1 MNTVDLFGMGAI
13 KVKNSDSKSILKKAN
28 NPKKVKTVTSEKAIK
43 SKKLSIPEKLN
54 IINENVDKKLGIYK
68 DTTVVIKSREE
79 LKKYIDASINNNIVA
94 IDTETNNSL
103 DPLTCKIMGL
113 CLYTPGLDSAYIP
126 VNHTDLDGNRL
137 DWQVTEKDIEEELN
151 KINNIKVLTHNG
163 KFDYQVIWCTCNVKI
178 PIYWDSMIAAKI
190 LDENEYSAGLKQQYI
205 DKIDKSIEKYSIDKL
220 FKAIEYKYVDPEIFA
235 LYAATDSYMT
245 YKLYEYQFDLLN
257 KPENKKLLKLL
268 FDVELPI
275 IEVVAEMELDG
286 IALDIDYCNRLS
298 DKYHKVLDDINDRL
312 NKELEN
318 IRPQIAAWRK
328 TKDANSYAS
337 RTVKGKEVKNKKTKN
352 EQLEDPPAFTSPTQL
367 AILLYDVLK
376 APVVDRK
383 NPRGTGEEVL
393 SKLDLPIAKIILE
406 QRTMLKLID
415 AFIDAIPKLAS
426 EKDGKI
432 HSSFNQMGTKTGR
445 FSCTNP
451 NLQQIPAKNLEVRM
465 MFSAGPGKV
474 LIGSDFSQQ
483 EPRILTAFSRD
494 HKLLESYN
502 ANRDL
507 YATLGT
513 GVYGNDYWENMEH
526 WEDGS
531 DNLEGKKRRKKMKT
545 LYLGMSYGMGPKL
558 LSENMKCSLDEANK
572 IVNDFHTGFLEVS
585 EWMKKT
591 EDDACQTGYVED
603 FWGRQ
608 RRLPDLLLPEY
619 SFKAKEQSVFNPLFE
634 SSGKRAN
641 DELIAKYKVKLA
653 NISFNAYDKI
663 KQEAKAEGLEITK
676 NGGFIGRAKRQCV
689 NARIQGSAATMTKK
703 AMLAI
708 YHDEE
713 MKKYGFRLLIGVHD
727 ELIGQCDEKYA
738 KEASD
743 RLVYLMKNCAPELGV
758 PFKCDPTVERH
769 WYEEEYIKN
778 IKNESESGKSFEEL
792 LQNHPE
798 ITENVLKKYLHSGS
812 DVL

>member
-1 MNTVDLFGMGAI
+1 
-13 KVKNSDSKSILKKAN
+13 
-28 NPKKVKTVTSEKAIK
+28 
-43 SKKLSIPEKLN
+43 
-54 IINENVDKKLGIYK
+54 
-68 DTTVVIKSREE
+68 
-79 LKKYIDASINNNIVA
+79 
-94 IDTETNNSL
+94 
-103 DPLTCKIMGL
+103 
-113 CLYTPGLDSAYIP
+113 
-126 VNHTDLDGNRL
+126 
-137 DWQVTEKDIEEELN
+137 
-151 KINNIKVLTHNG
+151 
-163 KFDYQVIWCTCNVKI
+163 
-178 PIYWDSMIAAKI
+178 
-190 LDENEYSAGLKQQYI
+190 
-205 DKIDKSIEKYSIDKL
+205 
-220 FKAIEYKYVDPEIFA
+220 
-235 LYAATDSYMT
+235 
-245 YKLYEYQFDLLN
+245 
-257 KPENKKLLKLL
+257 
-268 FDVELPI
+268 
-275 IEVVAEMELDG
+275 
-286 IALDIDYCNRLS
+286 
-298 DKYHKVLDDINDRL
+298 
-312 NKELEN
+312 
-318 IRPQIAAWRK
+318 
-328 TKDANSYAS
+328 
-337 RTVKGKEVKNKKTKN
+337 
-352 EQLEDPPAFTSPTQL
+352 
-367 AILLYDVLK
+367 
-376 APVVDRK
+376 
-383 NPRGTGEEVL
+383 
-393 SKLDLPIAKIILE
+393 
-406 QRTMLKLID
+406 
-415 AFIDAIPKLAS
+415 
-426 EKDGKI
+426 
-432 HSSFNQMGTKTGR
+432 
-445 FSCTNP
+445 
-451 NLQQIPAKNLEVRM
+451 M
-465 MFSAGPGKV
+465 MFSADPGKV

-572 IVNDFHTGFLEVS
+572 IVNDFHTGFPEVS

-603 FWGRQ
+603 FWGRR

-634 SSGKRAN
+634 SSGKRTN

-778 IKNESESGKSFEEL
+778 IKKESESGKSFEEL